1 MSIWWHLSV
10 QPWSFKLNL
19 FRVRYIKSGVNV
31 GSSLLGVTY
40 LGRIGMYVLLSSPYV
55 WLSIVSV
62 FIFDT
67 YVLCTDKASI

>member
-10 QPWSFKLNL
+10 QPWSFKLIL
-19 FRVRYIKSGVNV
+19 FRVQYIKSGVNV
-31 GSSLLGVTY
+31 GSSFHGVTY
-40 LGRIGMYVLLSSPYV
+40 LARIGMYVLLSSPYV

-62 FIFDT
+62 FIF